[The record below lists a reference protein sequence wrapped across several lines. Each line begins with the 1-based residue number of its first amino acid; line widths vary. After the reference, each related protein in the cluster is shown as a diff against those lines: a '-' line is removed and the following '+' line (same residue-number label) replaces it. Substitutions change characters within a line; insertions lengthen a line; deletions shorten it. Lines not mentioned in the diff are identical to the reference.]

1 MLRWFGRGLLGLG
14 LVLGG
19 AVGVAMLAGIAPAG
33 MSWLA
38 AVTLAK
44 LTLVASGG
52 LMAGGAVC
60 LRLDQRHR
68 ARLTSGAAS
77 QTH

>member
-68 ARLTSGAAS
+68 GRLTSGPAS
-77 QTH
+77 RTH